1 MTQER
6 YPIYKGLQKPLIYRG
21 FKGKFIYWGIG
32 SLIGGLALGGLV
44 GALTNLF
51 LGGFTTLAL
60 MGAGLAYTFMKQG
73 NGLHDKTRHRG
84 AFIHPVHLSISYETE
99 PDLSGELSSAI
110 KNKQIDENREKDSL

>member
-1 MTQER
+1 MESRIPGDGYVRFGGGFSETCYSNIIR
-6 YPIYKGLQKPLIYRG
+6 RRVPILR

-51 LGGFTTLAL
+51 LGGFATLAL

-84 AFIHPVHLSISYETE
+84 AFIHPVHLSISYE
-99 PDLSGELSSAI
+99 
-110 KNKQIDENREKDSL
+110 NREKDSL

>member
-32 SLIGGLALGGLV
+32 SLIGGLAIGGLI

-51 LGGFTTLAL
+51 LGGFATLAL

-84 AFIHPVHLSISYETE
+84 AFIHPAKLLISYENKE
-99 PDLSGELSSAI
+99 
-110 KNKQIDENREKDSL
+110 KNRL

>member
-51 LGGFTTLAL
+51 LGGFATLAL

-84 AFIHPVHLSISYETE
+84 VFIHPIHLSIRYEV
-99 PDLSGELSSAI
+99 
-110 KNKQIDENREKDSL
+110 REKVNF